1 MKQSVQDYRREL
13 AERTTAIETQVIN
26 IYHDLKEVKE
36 LLQVQNSRL
45 RTNEQAIAKWKGY
58 AAGIL
63 WISGILAWFL

>member
-36 LLQVQNSRL
+36 LLQVQNIR
-45 RTNEQAIAKWKGY
+45 
-58 AAGIL
+58 
-63 WISGILAWFL
+63 